1 MNLLNGFNLR
11 DKGAAIW
18 ASWGRPARTL
28 FVIAMIVVAGLLPF
42 AASWGPTSFIDTPIA
57 SYQNVLVFPI
67 GMFILMALGLNI
79 VVGKSG
85 LLDLGYVAFFAIGAY
100 SQAIMSTLLG
110 WNTWEMVVRV
120 PGRGVK

>member
-1 MNLLNGFNLR
+1 MMKLLGSFNLR

-18 ASWGRPARTL
+18 AGWNRITRTI

-42 AASWGPTSFIDTPIA
+42 AAAWGPTSFLDTPIA

-85 LLDLGYVAFFAIGAY
+85 LLDRRCSAGTLGRSCPSVLHLRCFQG
-100 SQAIMSTLLG
+100 
-110 WNTWEMVVRV
+110 
-120 PGRGVK
+120 